1 MMKKENTILDVRTKM
16 ECFLGKIEGSVNI
29 PLDQI
34 PENVE
39 KIRGMQPVIICC
51 AAGVRS
57 AQAVAFLKNKGLED
71 VFDGGGWKELQH
83 KLNNE
88 S

>member
-1 MMKKENTILDVRTKM
+1 MKKENTILDVRTKM

-34 PENVE
+34 PNNVE
-39 KIRGMQPVIICC
+39 KIREMQPVIICC

-71 VFDGGGWKELQH
+71 VSDGGGWKELQH

>member
-1 MMKKENTILDVRTKM
+1 MNNIKTIIDVRTKI

-34 PENVE
+34 PNNVE
-39 KIRGMQPVIICC
+39 KIREMQPVIICC

-57 AQAVAFLKNKGLED
+57 AQAVAFLKNNGIENIY
-71 VFDGGGWKELQH
+71 DGGGWKELQH

-88 S
+88 T

>member
-1 MMKKENTILDVRTKM
+1 MDYTKTIIDVRTKM

-34 PENVE
+34 PNNVE
-39 KIRGMQPVIICC
+39 KIREMQPVIVCC

-57 AQAVAFLKNKGLED
+57 AQAVAFLKNNGIEN
-71 VFDGGGWKELQH
+71 VYDGGGWKELQY

-88 S
+88 T

>member
-51 AAGVRS
+51 AGCKKCS
-57 AQAVAFLKNKGLED
+57 SGSIFKK
-71 VFDGGGWKELQH
+71 
-83 KLNNE
+83 
-88 S
+88 

>member
-1 MMKKENTILDVRTKM
+1 MDSTNTILDVRTKM

-39 KIRGMQPVIICC
+39 KIREMQPVVICC

-71 VFDGGGWKELQH
+71 ISDGGGWKELQY

>member
-1 MMKKENTILDVRTKM
+1 MKKENTILDVRTKM

-34 PENVE
+34 PNNVE
-39 KIRGMQPVIICC
+39 KIRNMQPVIICC

-71 VFDGGGWKELQH
+71 ISDGGGWKELQY

>member
-1 MMKKENTILDVRTKM
+1 MKKENTILDVRTKM

-34 PENVE
+34 PNNVE
-39 KIRGMQPVIICC
+39 KIREMQPVIICC

-57 AQAVAFLKNKGLED
+57 AQAVAFLKNNGIEN
-71 VFDGGGWKELQH
+71 VYDGGGWKELQH

-88 S
+88 T

>member
-1 MMKKENTILDVRTKM
+1 MKKKDTILDVRTKM

-34 PENVE
+34 PNNVE
-39 KIRGMQPVIICC
+39 KIREMQPVIVCC

-57 AQAVAFLKNKGLED
+57 AQAVAFLKNNGIENIY
-71 VFDGGGWKELQH
+71 DGGGWKELQH

-88 S
+88 T

>member
-1 MMKKENTILDVRTKM
+1 MDNTKTIVDVRTKM
-16 ECFLGKIEGSVNI
+16 ECFIDKIEGSVNI
-29 PLDQI
+29 PLDQV

-39 KIRGMQPVIICC
+39 KIREMQPVIICC

-57 AQAVAFLKNKGLED
+57 AQAVAFLKKR
-71 VFDGGGWKELQH
+71 
-83 KLNNE
+83 

>member
-1 MMKKENTILDVRTKM
+1 MGNIKTIIDVRTKM

-34 PENVE
+34 PNNIE
-39 KIRGMQPVIICC
+39 KIREMQPVTICC

-57 AQAVAFLKNKGLED
+57 AQAVAFLKNNGIEN
-71 VFDGGGWKELQH
+71 VYDGGGWKELQH
-83 KLNNE
+83 KLDNE
-88 S
+88 T

>member
-1 MMKKENTILDVRTKM
+1 MKKENTILDVRTKM

>member
-1 MMKKENTILDVRTKM
+1 MKKENTILDVRTKM

-83 KLNNE
+83 KLKNE

>member
-1 MMKKENTILDVRTKM
+1 MDSSNTILDVRTKM

-39 KIRGMQPVIICC
+39 KIREMQPVIICC

>member
-1 MMKKENTILDVRTKM
+1 MDNTKTIIDVRTKM

-34 PENVE
+34 PNNVE
-39 KIRGMQPVIICC
+39 KIREMQPVIICC

-57 AQAVAFLKNKGLED
+57 AQAVAFLNRKWLY
-71 VFDGGGWKELQH
+71 
-83 KLNNE
+83 
-88 S
+88 